1 MKYQNWA
8 NFEEPKTWI
17 LYIFK
22 IYYNQLLKAGTMF
35 TNRNTK
41 YVYKKIVESG
51 SRGRE
56 DITSNTI
63 E

>member
-1 MKYQNWA
+1 
-8 NFEEPKTWI
+8 
-17 LYIFK
+17 
-22 IYYNQLLKAGTMF
+22 MF

-41 YVYKKIVESG
+41 YVYKKIVENG

>member
-1 MKYQNWA
+1 
-8 NFEEPKTWI
+8 
-17 LYIFK
+17 
-22 IYYNQLLKAGTMF
+22 MF

-41 YVYKKIVESG
+41 YVYKKIVENG

-56 DITSNTI
+56 DIASNTI